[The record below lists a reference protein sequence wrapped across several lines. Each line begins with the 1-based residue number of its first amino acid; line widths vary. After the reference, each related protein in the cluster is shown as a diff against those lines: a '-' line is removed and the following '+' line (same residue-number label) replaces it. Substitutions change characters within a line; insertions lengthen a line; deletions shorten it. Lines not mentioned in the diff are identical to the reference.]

1 MFLAPSNRLQDAS
14 VRVRPDVVSLVPPIV
29 VNTYVSTAH
38 LDDGC
43 HADEVVE
50 FVASLQ
56 FHSGGESVRYDVLKR
71 FEYSISYILTTATER
86 AKLKL
91 TGSNAQRGIAFDS
104 VCCK

>member
-1 MFLAPSNRLQDAS
+1 MTSNLYLYFTFRGSEFFRVFLAPSNWLQDAS

-29 VNTYVSTAH
+29 VNADISTAH

-56 FHSGGESVRYDVLKR
+56 LHSGGESVRNDVLKR
-71 FEYSISYILTTATER
+71 I
-86 AKLKL
+86 
-91 TGSNAQRGIAFDS
+91 
-104 VCCK
+104 